1 MKDSPAE
8 IQSFVEREIDKTVAL
23 KRAGHEYRPTC
34 LMCQKNIAIPHKH
47 IPWRP

>member
-8 IQSFVEREIDKTVAL
+8 IQSFVEREID
-23 KRAGHEYRPTC
+23 YRPTC